1 MKALKSVL
9 TISAAF
15 LLAWPVIV
23 YSGDSG
29 SSGVIVI
36 GPEEKSASKSI
47 SGETE
52 ASAEKESNSGSGA
65 AKSKGSLMVMYE
77 IKGSRIG
84 DTQVSDAVTLPAD
97 GAIVAIDPGM
107 GNAFVI
113 VRVDAEGK
121 EALALNVS
129 PEHAIGQRLTKGTY
143 KLYPQDPDRRFV
155 NEKLT
160 ARAQVGLTDA
170 NMEDPRARGDKYKA
184 EKEQ

>member
-1 MKALKSVL
+1 MKVLRSALIICVV
-9 TISAAF
+9 F

-23 YSGDSG
+23 YSEDNA

-36 GPEEKSASKSI
+36 GPEEKSISKPV
-47 SGETE
+47 SGEAG
-52 ASAEKESNSGSGA
+52 ASVEKESKPG

-107 GNAFVI
+107 GNSFVI

-184 EKEQ
+184 GEEQ